1 VTERSND
8 QPEQP
13 RSEPEIIPPGY
24 DVRGQDVRD
33 PGGRGRGAG
42 RHGPLGDTG
51 PGASF
56 ERVYVFRPRP
66 LNALFAVLALGAVA
80 AALVVFLLGA
90 VLIALPVVGTIVAI
104 ALVTA
109 FLRGSGRPAR

>member
-1 VTERSND
+1 VSERSND
-8 QPEQP
+8 EPEQP
-13 RSEPEIIPPGY
+13 RSEPEIIPPNHK
-24 DVRGQDVRD
+24 V
-33 PGGRGRGAG
+33 RGRGAG
-42 RHGPLGDTG
+42 RHGPLGDSG
-51 PGASF
+51 PGAGF